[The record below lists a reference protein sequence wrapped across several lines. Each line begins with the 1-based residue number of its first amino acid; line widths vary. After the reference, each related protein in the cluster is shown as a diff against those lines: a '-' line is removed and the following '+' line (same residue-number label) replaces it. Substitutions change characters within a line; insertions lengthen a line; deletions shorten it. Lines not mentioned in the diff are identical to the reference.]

1 MAATLYLTQASY
13 DRILAA
19 LRAVYP
25 QEGCGF
31 CSGRGGCITTIYPI
45 TNTLDSPVAYAM
57 DPQEQIAALLA
68 MEAAGETLLAIYHS
82 HPHGPAGPSPSDIA
96 HAYYPEAGYII
107 VSFARPEQPLMQA
120 FSIVENSVQPI
131 RLVSV

>member
-31 CSGRGGCITTIYPI
+31 CSGREGRITTIYPV
-45 TNTLDSPVAYAM
+45 TNALSSPVAYAM
-57 DPQEQIAALLA
+57 DPQEQLAALLA

-82 HPHGPAGPSPSDIA
+82 HPGGPAGPSPADIA
-96 HAYYPEAGYII
+96 HAHYPEAGYVI
-107 VSFARPEQPLMQA
+107 VSFAQPEQPIVRA
-120 FSIVENSVQPI
+120 FSIVDGRVQPI